1 MILISVIALMLRLF
15 DFPMAPLLLGFI
27 LGGLMEDNL
36 RRSLMIYDG
45 SLSFLWERP
54 TTLGINLVTIVFL
67 ASPIVQ
73 WLLSIRR
80 RDRAVISSEV
90 EQSS

>member
-1 MILISVIALMLRLF
+1 MILISVVALVLRLF

-45 SLSFLWERP
+45 SLSFLWKRP
-54 TTLGINLVTIVFL
+54 TTLGINLLTLAFL
-67 ASPIVQ
+67 ASPVVQ
-73 WLLSIRR
+73 WLLNLRR
-80 RDRAVISSEV
+80 RGRSFSPIDAGKSC
-90 EQSS
+90 